1 MLEQSVCMCA
11 CVRALP
17 KFNMRSLKKRKTK
30 YTYKRE
36 RETEKRERT
45 KRRGSIACPLFLC
58 GWRKNREREKLSP
71 LCKEV
76 GIERERLRREKFS
89 PASVSRANEHSLP
102 LFLSLFLSSL
112 SLVSLSP
119 LPPFLAQ
126 LPTFKGEFSILA

>member
-1 MLEQSVCMCA
+1 MCVCVR
-11 CVRALP
+11 VRALP

-76 GIERERLRREKFS
+76 GIERETPERKIFPRECI
-89 PASVSRANEHSLP
+89 AS
-102 LFLSLFLSSL
+102 
-112 SLVSLSP
+112 
-119 LPPFLAQ
+119 
-126 LPTFKGEFSILA
+126 